1 MQTDLFEQ
9 IKNALDGMS
18 KSHKRIAAYILEHS
32 EKAANLTATKLGTEV
47 GISRR
52 PLRDRAWLFRLSGI
66 SE

>member
-47 GISRR
+47 GIS
-52 PLRDRAWLFRLSGI
+52 
-66 SE
+66 